1 VKELSLRY
9 ARMLGLPVV
18 MANKCGPWVSPM
30 PGIPFHVE
38 RSSFPGLSAVADSD
52 GTLKAQ
58 LGDGEGVIVEDVRLD
73 PSRKIHT
80 GAARLR
86 PMGLERPIW
95 LLVAAADCLPGDGS
109 LWASVVLTQR
119 GA

>member
-73 PSRKIHT
+73 PSRKIYWCRKATADGPGETHMASC
-80 GAARLR
+80 GCC
-86 PMGLERPIW
+86 GLPPR
-95 LLVAAADCLPGDGS
+95 
-109 LWASVVLTQR
+109 
-119 GA
+119 